1 MYYIERESL
10 IRSGQPMFFD
20 DLYSIKL
27 GPIVSIINDQIDQTS
42 YPMKDW
48 EWTKHIKLDGNSV
61 KLISEADESVLS
73 PFEEEII
80 IEAYTKFKG
89 WSFGKLK
96 RYFHSLKE
104 YQETNSRIPIKY
116 EYILRAAGFTNGE
129 IEEGLSEISYLNYYK
144 RSFFVNKRKSQY
156 PLDAVSKFGDGNG
169 KHLHVIV
176 AVSSEEITGLVMLV
190 YISSSIL
197 KRGVMIRQT

>member
-1 MYYIERESL
+1 MNGKIKSFNMYDDKKALAAITYLLKLSNNIGDKYWLNKVMYYIERESL

-116 EYILRAAGFTNGE
+116 EDILRAAGFTNGE
-129 IEEGLSEISYLNYYK
+129 IEEGLSEISYINYL
-144 RSFFVNKRKSQY
+144 Q
-156 PLDAVSKFGDGNG
+156 
-169 KHLHVIV
+169 
-176 AVSSEEITGLVMLV
+176 EML
-190 YISSSIL
+190 L
-197 KRGVMIRQT
+197 CEQKK